1 MLSLALEKQNVFVLT
16 KDDASSWMGCF
27 QNKT

>member
-1 MLSLALEKQNVFVLT
+1 MLSFSLEKQNVFVLT
-16 KDDASSWMGCF
+16 KDDASSGWDVF